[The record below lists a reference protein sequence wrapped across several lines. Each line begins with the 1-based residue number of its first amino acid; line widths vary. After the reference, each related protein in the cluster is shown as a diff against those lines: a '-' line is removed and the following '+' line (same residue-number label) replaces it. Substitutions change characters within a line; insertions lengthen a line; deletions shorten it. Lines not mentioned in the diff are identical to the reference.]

1 MSLCK
6 ECGYMLE
13 LGHHSNCKYS
23 KEKHQMITNEEETQ
37 LGGSCLFCGV
47 QHGEKHK
54 GNCNMLTPEEVGKIC
69 LPRHHIYY
77 CLSCGS
83 TTDGYHYPTC
93 PTQYTVESKYKISES
108 TEGTALQEQIGGNHY
123 KNFTIQPLEF
133 ITKNKL
139 SFIQGCVI
147 KRVCRY
153 NLPGG
158 KGKEDL
164 LKIIHE
170 LQCLIEMEY

>member
-1 MSLCK
+1 
-6 ECGYMLE
+6 
-13 LGHHSNCKYS
+13 
-23 KEKHQMITNEEETQ
+23 MITNEEETQ

-54 GNCNMLTPEEVGKIC
+54 GNCNMLTDEEVGKIC
-69 LPRHHIYY
+69 LP
-77 CLSCGS
+77 SK
-83 TTDGYHYPTC
+83 GYHMHEYLDSLM
-93 PTQYTVESKYKISES
+93 QDGSKYKISES

-123 KNFTIQPLEF
+123 KNFPIQPLEF